1 MTPAKIYRCIAALSP
16 EKKAEVL
23 INMGRIFAPDAEKI
37 GAVLGKMP
45 QTREMEPMHDFIS
58 NMYVSFSRQFN
69 KASEVDFIDESLS
82 GLKIGVSFD
91 KGPIIAWASEGCELP
106 SWLMPEIESKMFTLF
121 RNMKV
126 A

>member
-1 MTPAKIYRCIAALSP
+1 MTPIYKHIAALSP
-16 EKKAEVL
+16 EKKAEFL

-45 QTREMEPMHDFIS
+45 QTREMEPVHIFIS
-58 NMYVSFSRQFN
+58 DMYVSFSRQFN

-82 GLKIGVSFD
+82 GLKVGVSFD
-91 KGPIIAWASEGCELP
+91 KGPITAWASEGCELP

-121 RNMKV
+121 RNVKV